1 VGGKIKNIMQ
11 DEHVKDVLKTGSW
24 LLKVWVYVGIPLAVV
39 WCIFVLFMVLRIW
52 NQTGLI

>member
-1 VGGKIKNIMQ
+1 MKNIMQ

-24 LLKVWVYVGIPLAVV
+24 LFKVWVYVGIPLAVV